1 MVAPTLDQTAIWD
14 VAQAAL
20 APLFPAG
27 VTVYRKGDVPGSDGN
42 EGILPQKFVTLHL
55 ERRYIPASHA
65 SRLRSRSGWRMVVR
79 AAADMA
85 RNAEALLVD
94 CSGIEDAQLVVGGGR
109 STPVEHESS
118 EAVKADD
125 GKFSAA
131 TTYTF
136 TL

>member
-1 MVAPTLDQTAIWD
+1 MVAPTIDQTAIWD
-14 VAQAAL
+14 VAKAAL
-20 APLFPAG
+20 ALLVPVG
-27 VTVYRKGDVPGSDGN
+27 TTVYRRGSVPGADGN
-42 EGILPQKFVTLHL
+42 TGTLPQKFVTLHL
-55 ERRYIPASHA
+55 ERRYIPTSHG
-65 SRLRSRSGWRMVVR
+65 SRRRTRSGWRMIVR
-79 AAADMA
+79 AAADSS

-94 CSGIEDAQLVVGGGR
+94 CSGVEDVEFVVDGET
-109 STPVEHESS
+109 STPVAHEAS